1 MQENKLHLEE
11 ILMET
16 SKIIPY
22 QNNAKIHTGEQIS
35 LLASHIAESG
45 WDQPI
50 VVDKDMVIIKGH
62 GRLMAAMKLGLK
74 RVPVKIRSDLTPNQV
89 KAARIAD
96 NKISDIGGYDEE
108 LLKVEL
114 EGLHEI
120 DVNLADIGI
129 DDETI
134 SSLGLDDDDKSEHDS
149 EKEDDIPEVEQNI
162 YGVKRGDIWLLG
174 KHRVMCGDSTDKADV
189 DRLMDG
195 SKADMVFTSPPYN
208 QNNNSFKPGLDSS
221 VSPRRK
227 LYKNFKDSFTPEEFI
242 RFLHSSLDNRSEY
255 VSIINI
261 NYCANDRA
269 SFVKLASDGL
279 GSQSLAETF
288 CWKKSQSMPTPGTIQ
303 RIWEPVFIFSEDR
316 LDTLQEREALWT
328 NYIEVSNQKTSEHG
342 HSASF
347 PVLLPETF
355 LNMFKYK
362 SAYDP
367 FLGSGTTLI
376 ACEKTNRQAFGLEI
390 DPHYCSVIIQR
401 YIDYVGDSSK
411 VLLSTDKGGKTI
423 EEVLEM
429 RKEKE
434 P

>member
-195 SKADMVFTSPPYN
+195 SKADMVFTDPPY
-208 QNNNSFKPGLDSS
+208 GIRESS
-221 VSPRRK
+221 
-227 LYKNFKDSFTPEEFI
+227 KD
-242 RFLHSSLDNRSEY
+242 HSSREKLAKPTIYKRSDWDHKIPDKTAFDLMIDNSKEQ
-255 VSIINI
+255 IIFGG
-261 NYCANDRA
+261 NYFTSYLEPTPSWIVWNKKNGANDFA
-269 SFVKLASDGL
+269 DCELAWTSHKKACRLYEQTWHGMIRE
-279 GSQSLAETF
+279 GETGKRVHPTQKPIALSEWCF
-288 CWKKSQSMPTPGTIQ
+288 EKYGDPKS
-303 RIWEPVFIFSEDR
+303 V
-316 LDTLQEREALWT
+316 LDL
-328 NYIEVSNQKTSEHG
+328 
-342 HSASF
+342 
-347 PVLLPETF
+347 
-355 LNMFKYK
+355 
-362 SAYDP
+362 
-367 FLGSGTTLI
+367 FLGSGSTLI
-376 ACEKTNRQAFGLEI
+376 ACEKTDRQAFGMEI

-401 YIDYVGDSSK
+401 YIDYVGDSRK
-411 VLLSTDKGGKTI
+411 VLLSTDKGSKSI
-423 EEVLEM
+423 EEVL
-429 RKEKE
+429 RSGAYAGK
-434 P
+434 